1 MKPMRT
7 RRFLALALLTTL
19 GGLALITAVT
29 AVTAVAA
36 AAQPLADALRAQ
48 LRIEERLL
56 ERARDQY
63 REASSLERD
72 VLRDLRELSIGQD
85 ALLDRVVREALA
97 GGRPAISEEGPEEGP
112 EEGQRPAE
120 PFLLLRLRSAERE
133 LAATRE
139 TAFALARESADRRR
153 DLLARAARIGELRL
167 EIAKHARVDLVDKT
181 GLDGLWRIELAGAEI
196 TGVID
201 FSSEGTLV
209 TGTYR
214 LSDGSQGSLRGTL
227 ANNRLA
233 LERIDWVA
241 GFDATLRGELD
252 AAAGVIEGT
261 WTAVDVSGG
270 APTSG
275 SWTGRRISR
284 GGTSEPE

>member
-29 AVTAVAA
+29 AVAT

-63 REASSLERD
+63 REASSLERE

-85 ALLDRVVREALA
+85 ALLDRVLREALA
-97 GGRPAISEEGPEEGP
+97 GGRPAISEEGPQES
-112 EEGQRPAE
+112 QRPAE
-120 PFLLLRLRSAERE
+120 PFLLLRLRSAEHE
-133 LAATRE
+133 LAGTRE

-167 EIAKHARVDLVDKT
+167 EIAKHARLDLVDKT
-181 GLDGLWRIELAGAEI
+181 GLDGLWQIELAGAGI

-201 FSSEGTLV
+201 FNSEGTLV
-209 TGTYR
+209 TGVYR

-233 LERIDWVA
+233 LERIDWAA
-241 GFDATLRGELD
+241 GFDATLRGKLD
-252 AAAGVIEGT
+252 AVAGVIEGT

-284 GGTSEPE
+284 GGTSGPE